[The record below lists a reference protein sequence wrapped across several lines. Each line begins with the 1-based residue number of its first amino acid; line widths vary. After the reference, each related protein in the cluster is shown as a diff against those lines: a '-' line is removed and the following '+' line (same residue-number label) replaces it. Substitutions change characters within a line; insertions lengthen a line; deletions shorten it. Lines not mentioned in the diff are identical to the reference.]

1 LPARIAAWT
10 SPHYALLL
18 DRYRFDQDS
27 RHRLTALPGGLQ
39 AMYEIDAAGALD
51 TLDQ

>member
-10 SPHYALLL
+10 SAPNTLLL
-18 DRYRFDQDS
+18 DRCRLDQDG
-27 RHRLTALPGGLQ
+27 RHWLAASPGGLQ
-39 AMYEIDAAGALD
+39 AMYEIGAAGALD